1 VNDLTHID
9 LFSGIGGFALAA
21 QWTGFR
27 TIAFCEIEPFCQEV
41 LKARFGA
48 VADTERSGQ
57 LREKKQKDDGANSQ
71 RRRGHDLADKD
82 GNPLLIPDIRDFDGT
97 RFRGATLLTGGV
109 PCQPASVA
117 GKRKGTA
124 DDRWL
129 WPEAIRV
136 LAEVKPTWAI
146 FENPPG
152 ILSLE
157 QGVVFE
163 DLLSQMEGEG
173 YEVRPIIIPAC
184 AVNAPHRRDRVW
196 IVAHHEGRK
205 NDGRNRG
212 GLDKA
217 EGRWLSS
224 NAAIIIGDSTPQD
237 PLGGRNGRRRD
248 GDSPRL
254 RRALQTPRS
263 NSDAPNPQNE
273 RLQGRVDGG
282 ERVQEEA
289 CRLLP
294 TGPNFHAPDAADQGL
309 SESRLSRIWE
319 LQAED
324 GAGVYHRPQQQNWDI
339 PWIEV
344 ATRLCRVDARVS
356 NQVDRLKALGNSIV
370 PQVAYEIIK
379 EIAGIEGRK
388 P

>member
-1 VNDLTHID
+1 MGEMLTHVD

-21 QWTGFR
+21 QWAGFR

-48 VADTERSGQ
+48 VADTGNAQTPRQRGNGGEILSITESMGFDRSY
-57 LREKKQKDDGANSQ
+57 
-71 RRRGHDLADKD
+71 
-82 GNPLLIPDIRDFDGT
+82 PLLIPDIHAFDGT

-109 PCQPASVA
+109 PCQPASIA
-117 GKRKGTA
+117 GKRKGMA

-136 LAEVKPTWAI
+136 LAEVKPAWAI
-146 FENPPG
+146 FENPCG

-196 IVAHHEGRK
+196 IVGHANGKRPQGHGECGECPRERTIGAADSDASDSAGAELDRSWRTRTGRK
-205 NDGRNRG
+205 RSAD
-212 GLDKA
+212 
-217 EGRWLSS
+217 
-224 NAAIIIGDSTPQD
+224 
-237 PLGGRNGRRRD
+237 NG
-248 GDSPRL
+248 
-254 RRALQTPRS
+254 
-263 NSDAPNPQNE
+263 
-273 RLQGRVDGG
+273 
-282 ERVQEEA
+282 
-289 CRLLP
+289 
-294 TGPNFHAPDAADQGL
+294 
-309 SESRLSRIWE
+309 
-319 LQAED
+319 
-324 GAGVYHRPQQQNWDI
+324 WDI

-344 ATRLCRVDARVS
+344 ATRLCRVDDGLPRR
-356 NQVDRLKALGNSIV
+356 VDRLKALGNAIV

-379 EIAGIEGRK
+379 EIARIEYDR
-388 P
+388 